1 MKKTDRLVPFQFRIL
16 CYAFYRKCRK
26 NNFYGS
32 HFLMSEKYILYN
44 PYAGG
49 PEAKKA
55 VKALQESNPGAAIIN
70 ICRITSYTTLFNGLE
85 PDASVILCGGDGT
98 LNRFINDVDGIKIQ
112 NKLYY
117 YPTGTGNDFARDVNQ
132 KPFLILPCAS
142 IRSQSTTQRLRSPGC
157 CFTLSRKTRQS
168 L

>member
-1 MKKTDRLVPFQFRIL
+1 
-16 CYAFYRKCRK
+16 
-26 NNFYGS
+26 
-32 HFLMSEKYILYN
+32 MSEKYILYT

-112 NKLYY
+112 TSSTIILQEPATILQGMSIRN
-117 YPTGTGNDFARDVNQ
+117 
-132 KPFLILPCAS
+132 PFLILPCAS
-142 IRSQSTTQRLRSPGC
+142 IRILSVSPV
-157 CFTLSRKTRQS
+157 
-168 L
+168 

>member
-1 MKKTDRLVPFQFRIL
+1 
-16 CYAFYRKCRK
+16 
-26 NNFYGS
+26 
-32 HFLMSEKYILYN
+32 MSEKYILYN

-55 VKALQESNPGAAIIN
+55 VKALQESNPGAVVIN
-70 ICRITSYTTLFNGLE
+70 ICRITSYTTFFNGLE

-117 YPTGTGNDFARDVNQ
+117 YPTGTGNDFARDVDQ
-132 KPFLILPCAS
+132 KPFSDPTVCLNP
-142 IRSQSTTQRLRSPGC
+142 
-157 CFTLSRKTRQS
+157 
-168 L
+168 